1 MISPAEEVGMLW
13 LSRKIMFHFLNNTWF
28 FYSKNFSVY
37 SLYNWNLVKQHNKN
51 TRRCL
56 GNSDLLVPGCVQAHA
71 LGWKDLPQGW
81 RGPALLTLT
90 ASSEEEEKSPYCPRT
105 VNVFKAAQN
114 LRPWR
119 RERPGVGDPHGDT
132 GVPEAH
138 RPASESTS
146 CHPAPPH
153 SPCPSNAVPAPR
165 SQQPSAPS
173 QRVWYQA

>member
-132 GVPEAH
+132 GVPDSVIGGFSAEMRAKNSFLGSWH
-138 RPASESTS
+138 RG
-146 CHPAPPH
+146 
-153 SPCPSNAVPAPR
+153 SNMGL
-165 SQQPSAPS
+165 SLQLIKELQF
-173 QRVWYQA
+173 